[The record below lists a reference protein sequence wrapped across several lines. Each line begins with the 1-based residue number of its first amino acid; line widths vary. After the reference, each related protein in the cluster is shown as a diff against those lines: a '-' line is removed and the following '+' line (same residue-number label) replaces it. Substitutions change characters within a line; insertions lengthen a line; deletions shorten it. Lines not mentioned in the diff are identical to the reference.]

1 MDPNFIFVLLA
12 TMWAGAPYETEKVG
26 GYSVAVYDIEQQCI
40 RAERLA
46 NETAE
51 NAEHLPTFSCLKLP
65 RPQPVSGN

>member
-12 TMWAGAPYETEKVG
+12 TIWAGAAYESEKVG
-26 GYSVAVYDIEQQCI
+26 GYTVAVYDIEQQCI
-40 RAERLA
+40 KAERFA

-51 NAEHLPTFSCLKLP
+51 NSKHLPTFSCLKLP